1 MPISIKIT
9 CMNALTILQQNKWL
23 AFGLTGVL
31 LITAVILAGIFYS
44 TQVREFNEQSEIV
57 ELTDE
62 PTGLPLVVDVQR
74 LPTLTLPPTATIIPS
89 ATPTQTSTNLPPTAT
104 AEVSVSQTPVPTLVA
119 EVVEQPTENSQVE
132 CVHPEG
138 WEVYHIQDGDTLFAF
153 QLGANRAGNP
163 ATVDEILAANCLD
176 SNFLSIGQALWLP
189 PGAAENAPSSEPA
202 APSLPA
208 GLNRTASCPC
218 TITVREGWRIEQIA
232 DEINRTPVAFTGADF
247 LAYTR
252 RGTPIPDRWFLTS
265 VPRDKGLE
273 GFMYPGAYTLQND
286 TTAEQFRDMLL
297 NAFENN
303 VASYLNSAGN
313 YGMTGYELVILA
325 SIIQKESY
333 AAQEQVLV
341 SSVFH
346 NRRNSDKGF
355 AASVTIMYALGGP
368 GDWWPRL
375 QSGQTGLD
383 TPYNTNIYKGFP
395 PTPISN
401 PGASALQAAAQPA
414 QTNYIYFT
422 GNCQGTGNAYAATY
436 EEHLAN
442 VRCE

>member
-1 MPISIKIT
+1 
-9 CMNALTILQQNKWL
+9 MNALTILRQNRWL
-23 AFGLTGVL
+23 AFISGGVFFS
-31 LITAVILAGIFYS
+31 ISIILASLFYAQILDS
-44 TQVREFNEQSEIV
+44 ENQSESV

-74 LPTLTLPPTATIIPS
+74 LPTLTLPPTATMLPS
-89 ATPTQTSTNLPPTAT
+89 ATATIKPTILPATVTPSSTTITETPLPTM
-104 AEVSVSQTPVPTLVA
+104 VA
-119 EVVEQPTENSQVE
+119 EVVEQPSQDSQTE
-132 CVHPEG
+132 CVHPTG
-138 WEVYHIQDGDTLFAF
+138 WEVYHVQDGDTLFAF
-153 QLGANRAGNP
+153 QLGANRAGSP
-163 ATVDEILAANCLD
+163 ATVDEILAGNCLE
-176 SNFLSIGQALWLP
+176 SSFLSIGQVLWLP
-189 PGAAENAPSSEPA
+189 SGAAENAPSSEPA
-202 APSLPA
+202 APNLPA
-208 GLNRTASCPC
+208 GLNRTANCPC
-218 TITVREGWRIEQIA
+218 TITVHDGWRIEQIA
-232 DEINRTPVAFTGADF
+232 DEINRNPVAFTGADF
-247 LAYTR
+247 LAYTQ
-252 RGTPIPDRWFLTS
+252 RGAPIPDRWFLSS

-273 GFMYPGAYTLQND
+273 GFMYPGSYTLQND
-286 TTAEQFRDMLL
+286 TTAEQFRDMML

-303 VASYLNSAGN
+303 VAHYLNSAGN

-346 NRRNSDKGF
+346 NRRNAGKGF

-368 GDWWPRL
+368 GNWWPRL

-383 TPYNTNIYKGFP
+383 TPYNTNLYKGFT

-414 QTNYIYFT
+414 QTNYLYFT
-422 GNCQGTGNAYAATY
+422 GNCQGTGNAYAVTY

-442 VRCE
+442 ATCQ

>member
-1 MPISIKIT
+1 MY
-9 CMNALTILQQNKWL
+9 ALTILRQNKWL
-23 AFGLTGVL
+23 ILSLGSGFFTIFLV
-31 LITAVILAGIFYS
+31 LAGIFYVFQFFETDNSPQS
-44 TQVREFNEQSEIV
+44 TVIES
-57 ELTDE
+57 D
-62 PTGLPLVVDVQR
+62 PTGLPLIVDVQR
-74 LPTLTLPPTATIIPS
+74 LPTLLPTHTLIPTLLPPTATVS
-89 ATPTQTSTNLPPTAT
+89 NLSTNTPAPTA
-104 AEVSVSQTPVPTLVA
+104 VA
-119 EVVEQPTENSQVE
+119 VANEATEDTE
-132 CVHPEG
+132 ATIGCAYPEG
-138 WEVYHIQDGDTLFAF
+138 WEAYQIQDGDTFFAF

-163 ATVDEILAANCLD
+163 ATVDEILEGNCLG
-176 SNFLSIGQALWLP
+176 SSFLTIGQVVWLP
-189 PGAAENAPSSEPA
+189 IGAVENAPPSEPY

-208 GLNRTASCPC
+208 GLNRIANCPC
-218 TITVREGWRIEQIA
+218 TITVRDGWRIEQIA
-232 DEINRTPVAFTGADF
+232 DEINRTPVGFTGADF

-252 RGTPIPDRWFLTS
+252 RGAPMPDRWFLGS

-273 GFMYPGAYTLQND
+273 GFMYPGIYTLQND
-286 TTAEQFRDMLL
+286 TTADQFRDMML

-313 YGMTGYELVILA
+313 YGMTAYDLVILA

-346 NRRNSDKGF
+346 NRRNAGKGF
-355 AASVTIMYALGGP
+355 AASVTLMYALGQP
-368 GDWWPRL
+368 GNWWPRL

-383 TPYNTNIYKGFP
+383 TPYNTNIYLGFP

-401 PGASALQAAAQPA
+401 PGASALQSAAQPA
-414 QTNYIYFT
+414 QTNYMYFT
-422 GNCQGTGNAYAATY
+422 GNCRGSGNAYAVTY